1 MERVVFRFESTLERV
16 FIVEKS
22 IWSIFLLSF
31 YYKNDLILQ
40 EQIMSDS
47 VSQLS
52 NIWTMVLEKINKSLE
67 SQSDGGRIFQ
77 SFFADSKI
85 AEIDKDV
92 MKIACSSNLG
102 ATIIDKKYSKLV
114 SSTLDEITGTHFELK
129 FVTFD
134 EIKSKKEVAKEEP
147 AFFKDSKL
155 NPKYTFESFVTGPS
169 NREAY
174 QAAVMI
180 ANTPGQLYNPLL
192 LHSDS
197 GLGKTHLLH
206 AIGNG
211 ILEKYPNYKVLY
223 ISASDFVDEYIKFAT
238 TYKEDQSL
246 VQFFKNDV
254 DAFLID
260 DIQFIIGKKKTMEM
274 FFVVFTTLV
283 SKGKQIVI
291 TSDQDPSKLDGLDD
305 RLKTRFSQGL
315 VLSIEKPDLE
325 TSKQILLSKIEA
337 GGLDVNDFD
346 DEVITYI
353 AQGFSSNV
361 RELEGALNR
370 LIFCSIS
377 MKNTNKITMNEAT
390 AAIKTLN
397 AAISP
402 SKRLTEDKIIAG
414 VADYYSLTPSQLTG
428 KIRTS
433 RIAMARHIAMY
444 LDRLLLDTPFIK
456 IGETFGGK
464 DHATVMSGVKKVENS
479 LKTDPDMLIAIAE
492 LKKKLS

>member
-1 MERVVFRFESTLERV
+1 MERVVSRFKSTLKRV

-22 IWSIFLLSF
+22 SWSFFLLSF

-134 EIKSKKEVAKEEP
+134 EIKSKKEVIKEEP

-180 ANTPGQLYNPLL
+180 APFTP
-192 LHSDS
+192 S
-197 GLGKTHLLH
+197 
-206 AIGNG
+206 
-211 ILEKYPNYKVLY
+211 
-223 ISASDFVDEYIKFAT
+223 
-238 TYKEDQSL
+238 
-246 VQFFKNDV
+246 
-254 DAFLID
+254 
-260 DIQFIIGKKKTMEM
+260 
-274 FFVVFTTLV
+274 
-283 SKGKQIVI
+283 
-291 TSDQDPSKLDGLDD
+291 
-305 RLKTRFSQGL
+305 
-315 VLSIEKPDLE
+315 
-325 TSKQILLSKIEA
+325 
-337 GGLDVNDFD
+337 GGL
-346 DEVITYI
+346 
-353 AQGFSSNV
+353 
-361 RELEGALNR
+361 
-370 LIFCSIS
+370 
-377 MKNTNKITMNEAT
+377 
-390 AAIKTLN
+390 
-397 AAISP
+397 
-402 SKRLTEDKIIAG
+402 
-414 VADYYSLTPSQLTG
+414 
-428 KIRTS
+428 
-433 RIAMARHIAMY
+433 
-444 LDRLLLDTPFIK
+444 
-456 IGETFGGK
+456 
-464 DHATVMSGVKKVENS
+464 
-479 LKTDPDMLIAIAE
+479 
-492 LKKKLS
+492 

>member
-1 MERVVFRFESTLERV
+1 
-16 FIVEKS
+16 
-22 IWSIFLLSF
+22 
-31 YYKNDLILQ
+31 
-40 EQIMSDS
+40 MSDS
-47 VSQLS
+47 VTQLN
-52 NIWTMVLEKINKSLE
+52 NIWDLTLKNINEQLLT
-67 SQSDGGRIFQ
+67 QSDGQRVFD
-77 SFFADSKI
+77 SFF
-85 AEIDKDV
+85 
-92 MKIACSSNLG
+92 G
-102 ATIIDKKYSKLV
+102 GSKLV
-114 SSTLDEITGTHFELK
+114 KVNGDTMVISVSSPLATTILDRKYRSMISSTIDELTGTHFELK
-129 FVTFD
+129 FIAKD
-134 EIKSKKEVAKEEP
+134 DLDKEQKEIVEEP
-147 AFFKDSKL
+147 KFFKDCKL
-155 NPKYTFESFVTGPS
+155 NPKYTFENFVTGPS

-174 QAAVMI
+174 QAAVMV

-211 ILEKYPNYKVLY
+211 IVEKYPNCKVLY

-274 FFVVFTTLV
+274 FFVVFSTLGQR
-283 SKGKQIVI
+283 GKQIVI
-291 TSDQDPSKLDGLDD
+291 TSDQDPSKLEGLDD
-305 RLKTRFSQGL
+305 RLRTRFTQGL
-315 VLSIEKPDLE
+315 VLSIDKPDLE
-325 TSKQILLSKIEA
+325 TSKQILRSKIEA

-346 DEVITYI
+346 EDVITYI

-370 LIFCSIS
+370 LLFYSI
-377 MKNTNKITMNEAT
+377 NTKSTSKVTMNEAT
-390 AAIKTLN
+390 AAIKTLSATVN
-397 AAISP
+397 T
-402 SKRLTEDKIIAG
+402 SKRLTEEKIIAG

-444 LDRLLLDTPFIK
+444 LDRLLLDTPFMK

-464 DHATVMSGVKKVENS
+464 DHATVMNGVKKVENS